1 MKRILVVD
9 DNRLER
15 RIIIHILKEHF
26 ANNII
31 IDEAPEGLSAVNLL
45 FHTMYDL
52 VITDLI
58 MPKLEGLELIRKIK
72 SEYPSLRVI
81 AISGGKPFYLYLAK
95 KMGIEG
101 VFTKPID
108 RERFIFC
115 VQETL
120 NLSREKSA

>member
-1 MKRILVVD
+1 MKSILVVD

-15 RIIIHILKEHF
+15 RIIMHILKEHF
-26 ANNII
+26 ANEII

-45 FHTMYDL
+45 SHTLYDL

-58 MPKLEGLELIRKIK
+58 MPKIEGLELIRKIK
-72 SEYPSLRVI
+72 SEYPSSRVI

-95 KMGIEG
+95 KLGIEG

-115 VQETL
+115 VQELL
-120 NLSREKSA
+120 NLPREKSA

>member
-26 ANNII
+26 ANEIM
-31 IDEAPEGLSAVNLL
+31 IDEAPEGLSAINLL
-45 FHTMYDL
+45 SHTVYDL

-58 MPKLEGLELIRKIK
+58 MPKIEGLELIRKIK

>member
-15 RIIIHILKEHF
+15 RIILHILKEHF
-26 ANNII
+26 SNDII
-31 IDEAPEGLSAVNLL
+31 IDEAPEGLSAVNMLS
-45 FHTMYDL
+45 HTVYDL
-52 VITDLI
+52 VVTDLI
-58 MPKLEGLELIRKIK
+58 MPKIEGLELIRKIK
-72 SEYPSLRVI
+72 SDYPTTRII

-108 RERFIFC
+108 RKRFIFC
-115 VQETL
+115 IQETL

>member
-15 RIIIHILKEHF
+15 RIINHILKEHF
-26 ANNII
+26 ANEVI
-31 IDEAPEGLSAVNLL
+31 IDEAPEGLSAINLL
-45 FHTMYDL
+45 SNTIYDL

-58 MPKLEGLELIRKIK
+58 MPKIEGLELIRKIK

-120 NLSREKSA
+120 NLTREKSA